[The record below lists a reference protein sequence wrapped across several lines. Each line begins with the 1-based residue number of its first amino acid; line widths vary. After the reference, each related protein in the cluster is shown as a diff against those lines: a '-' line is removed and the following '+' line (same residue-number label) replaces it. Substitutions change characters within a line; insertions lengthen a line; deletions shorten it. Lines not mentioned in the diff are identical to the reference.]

1 MIHLYII
8 SLDILIIDKE
18 KFPKELEI
26 EGIMTNSLM
35 GVMSIKR
42 IDDIKYENEE
52 FRNKFNIIYKNVV

>member
-35 GVMSIKR
+35 GVMSIKG

-52 FRNKFNIIYKNVV
+52 FRNKFNIICKNVV